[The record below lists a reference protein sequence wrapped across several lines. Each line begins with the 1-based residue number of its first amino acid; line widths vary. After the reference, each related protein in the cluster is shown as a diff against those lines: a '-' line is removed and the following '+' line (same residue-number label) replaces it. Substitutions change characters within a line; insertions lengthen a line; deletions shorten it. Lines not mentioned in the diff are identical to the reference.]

1 MVQAASAGRLGK
13 VLRQLAA
20 IAAIAFAGAMV
31 APGAFAH
38 DQLIGSDP
46 VNGSTV
52 KTAPNAIVLM
62 YSAELKNIGTSVVL
76 QDAQGKKYD
85 AVAAASGANLTV
97 GVRDALGAGK
107 YTLEWRVVS
116 SDGHPIEGTTA
127 NGQAITF
134 SVSGGAASSS
144 AASSAASETATAG
157 TSASSSAPA
166 SSASASAPASSAASN
181 PVQEAAQNSG
191 VSPWLI
197 GIVAGLAV
205 IAAVATLIAKNRK
218 RN

>member
-1 MVQAASAGRLGK
+1 MVQAASAGRLGR

-97 GVRDALGAGK
+97 GVRDALGAGN

-144 AASSAASETATAG
+144 AASSAASETGTAG

-166 SSASASAPASSAASN
+166 SSASASSAASN